1 MNSITHI
8 FYAYLSLLGVDI
20 YGRFV
25 RFFSFIITYQ
35 GGTMPK
41 NTQNSILRLHLDA
54 ELQRYNL
61 EGKWNDYIAVQK
73 EVLRVLKDEK
83 FFDDNI
89 VVHKDSGMVIK
100 VTPKGI
106 KETFGNGKHFSHT
119 SKCTKQFKVATIS
132 HIKGIISSA
141 TLISNDVIS
150 YHPNDTSTYAYMEN
164 QFLIDNIPL
173 LIRITIKRK

>member
-1 MNSITHI
+1 MDHS
-8 FYAYLSLLGVDI
+8 SD
-20 YGRFV
+20 
-25 RFFSFIITYQ
+25 FSFYTITYQ
-35 GGTMPK
+35 GGTMPE
-41 NTQNSILRLHLDA
+41 NIQNPILHIHLDE
-54 ELQRYNL
+54 ELQKYNL
-61 EGKWNDYIAVQK
+61 DGKWNDYIAVQK
-73 EVLRVLKDEK
+73 EVLRVLRDKN

-89 VVHKDSGMVIK
+89 VIHKESEMMIK

-173 LIRITIKRK
+173 LIRITIKKKIGSNIFYIHYVDTK

>member
-1 MNSITHI
+1 
-8 FYAYLSLLGVDI
+8 
-20 YGRFV
+20 
-25 RFFSFIITYQ
+25 
-35 GGTMPK
+35 MPK
-41 NTQNSILRLHLDA
+41 NIQNPILHIHLDA

-106 KETFGNGKHFSHT
+106 KETFG
-119 SKCTKQFKVATIS
+119 
-132 HIKGIISSA
+132 
-141 TLISNDVIS
+141 
-150 YHPNDTSTYAYMEN
+150 
-164 QFLIDNIPL
+164 
-173 LIRITIKRK
+173 KRL